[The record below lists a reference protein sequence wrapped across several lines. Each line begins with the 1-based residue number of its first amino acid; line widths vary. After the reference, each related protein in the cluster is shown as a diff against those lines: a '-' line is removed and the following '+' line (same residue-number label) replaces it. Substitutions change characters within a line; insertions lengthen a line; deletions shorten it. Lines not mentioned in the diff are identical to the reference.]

1 MLEGW
6 GTFDLRQQ
14 VGGEAFEEVFDGE
27 GGCHSL
33 RAARANQQ
41 SYNQSNKLA
50 CSVKEVKREK
60 NKKQTNL
67 LVCFW
72 LECKLPL
79 VSILTSKWLRDGHC
93 NG

>member
-1 MLEGW
+1 MV
-6 GTFDLRQQ
+6 R
-14 VGGEAFEEVFDGE
+14 VAAAV
-27 GGCHSL
+27 L
-33 RAARANQQ
+33 RAARANQH

-79 VSILTSKWLRDGHC
+79 VSIKWLRDDHC
-93 NG
+93 NGWCRLDTKRAQGSWQGDPE